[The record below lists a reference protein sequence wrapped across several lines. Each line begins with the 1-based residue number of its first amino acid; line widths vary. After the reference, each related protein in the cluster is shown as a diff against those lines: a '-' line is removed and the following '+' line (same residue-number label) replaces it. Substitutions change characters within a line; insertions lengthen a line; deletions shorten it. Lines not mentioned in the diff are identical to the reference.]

1 MTDTTIV
8 IIGVLFSLL
17 AGCILIYRRR
27 KNKLSVS
34 ASIVM
39 NPINEGSVTKGT
51 MVRDAKGMLY
61 EILLNIKIEN
71 NTDSNLDI
79 SSIFIEYEFE
89 NSMNCEFQI
98 IPDEFPISIDKLD
111 SIETNIQK
119 EWIDYENINSLGV
132 IDLDGKHYSIP
143 RYEIDKIWLQSNDMP
158 SSKIKYDKKQGPQDV
173 TMTFV
178 VKDRFKVKSP
188 LELWK
193 NRNMWYTISV
203 CIYRVHSVKSGV
215 INYEK

>member
-1 MTDTTIV
+1 MTDTAIV
-8 IIGVLFSLL
+8 IIGVLFSLF

-39 NPINEGSVTKGT
+39 NAINEGSVTKGT
-51 MVRDAKGMLY
+51 MVRNAKGVLY

-71 NTDSNLDI
+71 NTDSNLDV

-89 NSMNCEFQI
+89 NNRSCEFEI
-98 IPDEFPISIDKLD
+98 IPDEFPISIDRLD
-111 SIETNIQK
+111 STETNIQK

-132 IDLDGKHYSIP
+132 IDLDGKHYSIA
-143 RYEIDKIWLQSNDMP
+143 RYELDKIWLESNDMP
-158 SSKIKYDKKQGPQDV
+158 SNKIKYDKKQGPQDV

-178 VKDRFKVKSP
+178 VKDRYKVKSP
-188 LELWK
+188 LEL
-193 NRNMWYTISV
+193 
-203 CIYRVHSVKSGV
+203 
-215 INYEK
+215 

>member
-8 IIGVLFSLL
+8 IIVILFS
-17 AGCILIYRRR
+17 AFSGCILIYRRK

-34 ASIVM
+34 AAIVM
-39 NPINEGSVTKGT
+39 NAINEGSVTKGT
-51 MVRDAKGMLY
+51 MVRNANGTLC

-89 NSMNCEFQI
+89 NNIKCEFQI

-119 EWIDYENINSLGV
+119 EWIDYENINALGV
-132 IDLDGKHYSIP
+132 IDLDGKRYTIP
-143 RYEIDKIWLQSNDMP
+143 RYEIDKIWLESNNMP
-158 SSKIKYDKKQGPQDV
+158 SNKNKYDKKQGPQDV

-178 VKDRFKVKSP
+178 VKDKYKVKSS
-188 LELWK
+188 LQL
-193 NRNMWYTISV
+193 
-203 CIYRVHSVKSGV
+203 
-215 INYEK
+215 